1 MSGSMLSLTRR
12 GSQERSGE
20 GVETEKGVGETS
32 EVARDRRRLRERE
45 SERPTLLE
53 PIKSEKESR

>member
-1 MSGSMLSLTRR
+1 MLSLTRR

-45 SERPTLLE
+45 LERPTLLE